1 MVIQEWKPFSVLR
14 TTEKLWRGSSGD
26 TAVHRSMEGWPL
38 PLDVVKKGDDFTIY
52 ASLAGIE
59 PEDIQVSID
68 DRVLTIKGQ
77 TKADDGGQDADYLMR
92 ERRAGAFYRALRLPD
107 SLDTDKAHTSYE
119 HGVLSITF
127 PRLEAKK
134 AKRLTINTGKSG
146 ALEGSRN

>member
-1 MVIQEWKPFSVLR
+1 
-14 TTEKLWRGSSGD
+14 
-26 TAVHRSMEGWPL
+26 
-38 PLDVVKKGDDFTIY
+38 
-52 ASLAGIE
+52 
-59 PEDIQVSID
+59 
-68 DRVLTIKGQ
+68 
-77 TKADDGGQDADYLMR
+77 MR